1 MKRLV
6 FLITALL
13 SLTVSAGVHASCVQ
27 DGNTIGLTGIDN
39 SGGSVYMRVTGGPQA
54 CGCPQVRF
62 SPSNT
67 DTKMV
72 LSVLLTARA
81 LNRTVRVDI
90 LNSSDCNSGYRA
102 YLE

>member
-1 MKRLV
+1 MKRFTL
-6 FLITALL
+6 LITALV
-13 SLTVSAGVHASCVQ
+13 SLTLSASVHAACAQ
-27 DGNTIGLTGIDN
+27 DGNTIGLTGVDSTN
-39 SGGSVYMRVTGGPQA
+39 GTVYTRIESGPQA
-54 CGCPQVRF
+54 CGCSQVRF
-62 SPSNT
+62 SPTNT
-67 DTKMV
+67 DPKMI